1 MKRYLFVFL
10 CSATLFMMS
19 CGGDAASTDQAGG
32 SDATTTGASG
42 ETKEIQKVGKMTNK
56 HTNFPA
62 HDWVVDV
69 LKANPDAAANQCTME
84 GKVIYFVTECK
95 SCPREEQLAEV
106 FDGDSQEKICEIGG
120 KMMVNT
126 CTDALR
132 STTSD
137 CKPIFLE

>member
-1 MKRYLFVFL
+1 MKRYLFVIL

-19 CGGDAASTDQAGG
+19 CGGDAASTEQTAANTTAG
-32 SDATTTGASG
+32 ATD
-42 ETKEIQKVGKMTNK
+42 EVKEIKKVGKMTNK
-56 HTNFPA
+56 HTNYPA

-69 LKANPDAAANQCTME
+69 LKANPDAAANQFTMD
-84 GKVIYFVTECK
+84 GKIIYFVTECK
-95 SCPREEQLAEV
+95 TCPREEQLAEV

-137 CKPIFLE
+137 CKAIFLE